1 MSKDFNLPP
10 VDVMEKKYIEEKI
23 YHLYPLILEKFKEF
37 GEGHANDIDRF
48 AHMLKKNP
56 PSVKLEDYIAIQIA
70 KSVIGDYDIR
80 IWIDCYRI
88 NMSHLMAIFKKALKD
103 SGISQML

>member
-10 VDVMEKKYIEEKI
+10 VDVMEKKYIEVKI

-48 AHMLKKNP
+48 AHMLKKNR
-56 PSVKLEDYIAIQIA
+56 PSVKLEDYVAIQIA
-70 KSVIGDYDIR
+70 RCTIGDPKIY
-80 IWIDCYRI
+80 IWRNCYCVNRF
-88 NMSHLMAIFKKALKD
+88 HLMAIFKKALKD